1 MAASEMTKWMESCIY
16 LFIFLQE
23 QIYQRSSRETAELSK
38 RTSDPG
44 QICST

>member
-1 MAASEMTKWMESCIY
+1 MAGSEITKWMQSFIY

-23 QIYQRSSRETAELSK
+23 QIYQRGRRGTAELPK
-38 RTSDPG
+38 WTSDPG